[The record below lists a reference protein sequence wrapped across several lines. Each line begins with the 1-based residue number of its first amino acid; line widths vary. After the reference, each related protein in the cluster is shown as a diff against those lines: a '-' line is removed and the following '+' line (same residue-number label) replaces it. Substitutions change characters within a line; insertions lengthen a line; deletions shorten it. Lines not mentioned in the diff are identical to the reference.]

1 MGVGISAQILGL
13 KGQCV
18 NQIQWQDS
26 TRRIVIQCRRDR
38 RRKAVDPLT
47 GKKGTIN
54 RYIQRQVRDVP
65 FCGRRCLIEIELAQ
79 VWVSKNERPYSLQTA
94 NPPKNHRQP
103 LVICKEIP

>member
-13 KGQCV
+13 KEQCV

-47 GKKGTIN
+47 GKTVFVNKVVRFNHADLSSFCSLARIALGGFNQTFSILSQFL
-54 RYIQRQVRDVP
+54 IAPDQRAGFRVR
-65 FCGRRCLIEIELAQ
+65 A
-79 VWVSKNERPYSLQTA
+79 A
-94 NPPKNHRQP
+94 A
-103 LVICKEIP
+103 

>member
-79 VWVSKNERPYSLQTA
+79 VWVSKNERRFSVRPRGSISNLIV
-94 NPPKNHRQP
+94 R
-103 LVICKEIP
+103 